1 MRTYKQLNT
10 EEREKIYLYWHQG
23 KGYRE
28 IGRLVGRHHTSIQRE
43 VARNGRSKEG
53 KEARSYS
60 PQEAERQVRD
70 RRQRGRKRRLE
81 SPGLQRYVIQCLSK
95 QWSPEQIAGRL
106 RKAVPQE
113 AVSYETIYQFIY
125 SKKVHRL
132 HLWDFLPRR
141 HSHRQSLY
149 GRKVKG
155 VGKGRIPYRTWIE
168 ERPPEVNQR
177 ATLGH
182 WESDLM
188 EGIRREKEVLSVTVE
203 RKSGYVLV
211 EKLPDKRAHP
221 RTQAWVHWFQR
232 LPRGYAR
239 SLTVDNGLENI
250 HHRSFTHQTGCPVYF
265 CHPYHAWVKG
275 TVENTIGLI
284 RRFLPKKT
292 SLCSI
297 EHADLLSIQSL
308 LNDRPRKRLG
318 FLTPFEVLFNPQ
330 YGALGP

>member
-1 MRTYKQLNT
+1 MRTYEQLNT
-10 EEREKIYLYWHQG
+10 QDREKIYLYWHQG

-28 IGRLVGRHHTSIQRE
+28 IGRLVGRHHTTIQRE
-43 VARNGRSKEG
+43 VSRNGSIQGGLE
-53 KEARSYS
+53 ERSYS
-60 PQEAERQVRD
+60 PREAEGQAQE
-70 RRQRGRKRRLE
+70 RRQRGRKRKME
-81 SPGLQRYVIQCLSK
+81 SPGLQRYVIQCLGK

-106 RKAVPQE
+106 RTAVPKE

-125 SKKVHRL
+125 SKKAHRL

-141 HSHRQSLY
+141 HSRRQSLY

-155 VGKGRIPYRTWIE
+155 VGKGHIPHRTWIE
-168 ERPPEVNQR
+168 ERPSEVNQR
-177 ATLGH
+177 HTLGH

-188 EGIRREKEVLSVTVE
+188 EGLRQEKQVLSVTVE
-203 RKSGYVLV
+203 RKSGYVFV

-221 RTQAWVHWFQR
+221 RTQRWVNWFQR

-239 SLTVDNGLENI
+239 SLTVDNGLENC
-250 HHRSFTHQTGCPVYF
+250 HHQSFTHQTGCPVYF
-265 CHPYHAWVKG
+265 CHPYHAWEKG

-292 SLCSI
+292 SLRSI
-297 EHADLLSIQSL
+297 DLSDLLSIQSL

-318 FLTPFEVLFNPQ
+318 FLTPFEVLFKHQ
-330 YGALGP
+330 TGALHP

>member
-1 MRTYKQLNT
+1 MRTYKQLST

-28 IGRLVGRHHTSIQRE
+28 IGRLLGRHHTSIQRE
-43 VARNGRSKEG
+43 VVRNGRTRRGWERG
-53 KEARSYS
+53 IYS
-60 PQEAERQVRD
+60 PQKAERQARE
-70 RRQRGRKRRLE
+70 RRQRGRKGRLD
-81 SPGLQRYVIQCLSK
+81 SPGLQRYVIQCLGK

-106 RKAVPQE
+106 RQRVPQE

-125 SKKVHRL
+125 SKEAHRF
-132 HLWDFLPRR
+132 HFWDFLPRR

-149 GRKVKG
+149 ARKVKG
-155 VGKGRIPYRTWIE
+155 VGKGRIPYRKWIE
-168 ERPPEVNQR
+168 ERPSEVHQR
-177 ATLGH
+177 GTLGH

-188 EGIRREKEVLSVTVE
+188 EGLRKEKQVLSVTVE
-203 RKSGYVLV
+203 RKSGYVFV

-221 RTQAWVHWFQR
+221 RTQTWVNWFQR

-239 SLTVDNGLENI
+239 SLTVDNGLENS
-250 HHRSFTHQTGCPVYF
+250 HHSSFTHQTGCPVYF
-265 CHPYHAWVKG
+265 CHPYHAWEKG

-292 SLCSI
+292 SLRTVDSG
-297 EHADLLSIQSL
+297 DLLSIQSL

-318 FLTPFEVLFNPQ
+318 FLTPFEVLFKYQ
-330 YGALGP
+330 IGALHP

>member
-1 MRTYKQLNT
+1 MRTYEQLST
-10 EEREKIYLYWHQG
+10 QEREKIYLYWHQG

-28 IGRLVGRHHTSIQRE
+28 IGRLVGRHHTTIQRE
-43 VARNGRSKEG
+43 VTRNGKVQEG
-53 KEARSYS
+53 LEERVYS
-60 PQEAERQVRD
+60 PREAERQVLE
-70 RRQRGRKRRLE
+70 RRQRGRKKRLA
-81 SPGLQRYVIQCLSK
+81 SPGLQRYVIQCLGK

-106 RKAVPQE
+106 RQRVPQE
-113 AVSYETIYQFIY
+113 AVSYETIYQWIY
-125 SKKVHRL
+125 SKEVHRF

-155 VGKGRIPYRTWIE
+155 MGKGRIPYRKWIE
-168 ERPPEVNQR
+168 ERPPEVHQR
-177 ATLGH
+177 ETLGH

-188 EGIRREKEVLSVTVE
+188 EGLRKEKQVLSVTVE

-221 RTQAWVHWFQR
+221 RTQAWVNWWQR

-239 SLTVDNGLENI
+239 SLTVDNGLENC
-250 HHRSFTHQTGCPVYF
+250 HHSSFTQQTGCPVYF
-265 CHPYHAWVKG
+265 CHPYHAWEKG

-292 SLCSI
+292 SLRTVDSG
-297 EHADLLSIQSL
+297 DLLSIQSL

-318 FLTPFEVLFNPQ
+318 FLTPFEVLFKHQ
-330 YGALGP
+330 IGALGP